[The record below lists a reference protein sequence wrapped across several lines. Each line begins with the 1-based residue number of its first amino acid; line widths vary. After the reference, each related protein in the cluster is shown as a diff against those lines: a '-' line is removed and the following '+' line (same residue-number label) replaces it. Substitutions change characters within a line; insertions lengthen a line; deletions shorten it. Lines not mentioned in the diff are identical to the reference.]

1 MSTAL
6 EQEQSEQRTLERV
19 LRHLL
24 PPQVIP
30 FAHPRNHTLA
40 MYGGIDS
47 PQNAIEVLTANEWKV
62 LVALAE
68 SYPYYSPYEA
78 LLAGL
83 TSLSVE
89 RSRALLQAAHQHGT
103 LRQELRPLRDVIKT
117 LRRKLRSFSLA
128 VVSLNRLG
136 SQLTV
141 GVPSHAS
148 KEVTG

>member
-6 EQEQSEQRTLERV
+6 EQEQNEQRTLERV

-24 PPQVIP
+24 GEQVIL

-40 MYGGIDS
+40 VYGGTDS
-47 PQNAIEVLTANEWKV
+47 PQNVIEVLTANEWKV
-62 LVALAE
+62 LLALAE
-68 SYPYYSPYEA
+68 SYPYYSPYEV

-103 LRQELRPLRDVIKT
+103 LRQELGPVRDVIKK
-117 LRRKLRSFSLA
+117 LRRKLRSFSLT
-128 VVSLNRLG
+128 VISLNRLG
-136 SQLTV
+136 YHLTV
-141 GVPSHAS
+141 GVPSNAS
-148 KEVTG
+148 EETIG